1 MAELRRE
8 LRESERQLER
18 LRDELRSAHVRG
30 ANSGP
35 RRREASVPL
44 VLEEVPADGADDL
57 RGWADRFLEFLGGSG
72 VVVVSS
78 GSNFAIKVSRDM
90 AERHPATGLAP
101 LLGRGGGRP
110 EMAQGKGT
118 RLEGLGET
126 GQGVVPNIS
135 AVGGDHLSPIH
146 EAAAGSFGF
155 AWNQVRVV
163 LRVHGQCQAPLLEVI
178 QALTPSRRFSRGLD
192 GWQQ

>member
-1 MAELRRE
+1 VAELRRE

-18 LRDELRSAHVRG
+18 LRNELRTAHVRG

-44 VLEEVPADGADDL
+44 VLEEVPAGGADDL

-90 AERHPATGLAP
+90 AGRHPATGLAP

-110 EMAQGKGT
+110 EMAQGRLT
-118 RLEGLGET
+118 RPLTEAFEL
-126 GQGVVPNIS
+126 V
-135 AVGGDHLSPIH
+135 
-146 EAAAGSFGF
+146 EAA
-155 AWNQVRVV
+155 
-163 LRVHGQCQAPLLEVI
+163 LK
-178 QALTPSRRFSRGLD
+178 
-192 GWQQ
+192 